1 MFNRLKSRLPGNGNF
16 PPIKLAWKFALFTG
30 LLVLF
35 VTVAITFPI
44 YWQTRQTLEIQL
56 AEQLQQNARIIVG
69 QLDPALVKS
78 IVDYP
83 EVSSLKAPLIR
94 QFDRQIELFAAQTIY
109 LVDQSG
115 VILLVAGNE
124 TSALKS
130 SMLHKTEI
138 KHAATEQIVTT
149 PLFSDRSGHYY
160 KSVFAAIP
168 LHNDKSVILGLDA
181 SAGFLESTARL
192 RNQILSLT
200 AVILIISIG
209 LVLLLAR
216 TLTGPLD
223 RLTQYA
229 LGIGQGRNE
238 LPALRPR
245 RDEIGFLGNTMQKM
259 QADILQ
265 REKENKQFLA
275 SVAHEIRNPLGGMK
289 INAELLLESVG
300 NSPTIVNFAT
310 AIGREVD
317 RLAQIVDSF
326 LTYARPIEANLVI
339 CDLRELIDNIITE
352 LKRDFPDGDINVIGQ
367 APARVNPGKIRHCF
381 FNLIKNGLEA
391 ASEQSQ
397 VAVSLNT
404 ENGRTVIRFL
414 NSGAPIPPEI
424 QSQIFEAFF
433 STKPDGVGLGLAI
446 SKSLVGQHG
455 GQIYLDHSD
464 ARGTEFVIILPE

>member
-1 MFNRLKSRLPGNGNF
+1 MPESLS
-16 PPIKLAWKFALFTG
+16 
-30 LLVLF
+30 V
-35 VTVAITFPI
+35 V
-44 YWQTRQTLEIQL
+44 
-56 AEQLQQNARIIVG
+56 
-69 QLDPALVKS
+69 LDPALVKS

-326 LTYARPIEANLVI
+326 LTYARPFEANLVI

-367 APARVNPGKIRHCF
+367 AQARVNPGKIRHCF

-391 ASEQSQ
+391 AFKQSQ
-397 VAVSLNT
+397 IAVSLNT